1 MAKLR
6 FDPDRAAADAD
17 PAAGGGELPD
27 WLAALKPEGEP
38 VARSGGAPVGEAP
51 RPVAERRVTPPA
63 KAHSHETA
71 PAPSLLAED
80 DLPAWLRKLSES
92 PAAPASEAPAAAPPG
107 ALPSW
112 VAPGPVAA
120 QKVSAEAPAPEAPP
134 PVWAPRDTQP
144 AAPEPTGAAIFAELT
159 GAQVSGVPVELDS
172 RPAPPAR
179 PALPWWWFAAAAVIV
194 LLVVAVLYVLVM
206 R

>member
-6 FDPDRAAADAD
+6 FDPDRAAAGAD

-27 WLAALKPEGEP
+27 WLAALKPEGAP
-38 VARSGGAPVGEAP
+38 VARSGGAPVDEAP
-51 RPVAERRVTPPA
+51 RPAAGRRVTPPA
-63 KAHSHETA
+63 KAHGHETA

-80 DLPAWLRKLSES
+80 DLPAWLRKLGES
-92 PAAPASEAPAAAPPG
+92 PAAPAGETPAPPPPG

-120 QKVSAEAPAPEAPP
+120 QQVIAGTPAPEAAP

-144 AAPEPTGAAIFAELT
+144 VAPEPTGAAIFAELT
-159 GAQVSGVPVELDS
+159 GAQVTGLPVELDP